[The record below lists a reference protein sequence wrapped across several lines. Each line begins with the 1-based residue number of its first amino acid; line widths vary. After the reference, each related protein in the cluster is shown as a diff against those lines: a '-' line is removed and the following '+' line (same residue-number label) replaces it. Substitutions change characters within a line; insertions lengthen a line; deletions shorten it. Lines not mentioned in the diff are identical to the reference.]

1 MLMFNFYQFDDDNAR
16 VEDLCA
22 ERDFTHQQFEPQ
34 GGIGGERLIRR
45 RVGEWVE
52 TGVGVSFLIC

>member
-1 MLMFNFYQFDDDNAR
+1 MLMFNFQQFDDDNAC

-22 ERDFTHQQFEPQ
+22 ESDFTHQQFVPQ

-52 TGVGVSFLIC
+52 IGVGVGFLSC